1 MGIAIVPFGEQ
12 LYWTQHI
19 YGGRIERCSFNGSN
33 ITIIMT
39 EDYHNAIAEDMKNR
53 FVLNIVVSSA
63 RVRKTYSNILL

>member
-1 MGIAIVPFGEQ
+1 MGIVIDPFGEQ

-39 EDYHNAIAEDMKNR
+39 EDYHNAIAEDM
-53 FVLNIVVSSA
+53 
-63 RVRKTYSNILL
+63 Y